1 MSVLVLPEP
10 TRQCALKSLFITQFT
25 PLSSLTLYVGLLV
38 VSLYLW
44 FRFSFLVTSF
54 LVFFINILDLS
65 PPRLPFLVLIR
76 HKYSNTA
83 TSFLS
88 PPHLHSPLLVQVGA
102 VSLIPRMIEL
112 LASAHLFC
120 KYKSTLGRITSP
132 PIINN
137 TRCFSSVIP
146 IVLVQIISLALVR
159 WSSNL

>member
-1 MSVLVLPEP
+1 MLVYWSFPFICGFDSHFWSLP
-10 TRQCALKSLFITQFT
+10 
-25 PLSSLTLYVGLLV
+25 SS
-38 VSLYLW
+38 S
-44 FRFSFLVTSF
+44 FSSISWT
-54 LVFFINILDLS
+54 LS